1 MMQDLTFWILA
12 GIATFLVGSS
22 KGGLPLIGMLAVP
35 LMALAMPATKAAGLL
50 LPLYVLSD
58 MYGLWL
64 FRKNYSTRNLA
75 ILIPAAT
82 IGVGLGWATARITSE
97 DLVKLIVGLIGLSYC
112 AIAAYNYK
120 RELPP
125 KPADIPRGTFWGAI
139 TGFTS
144 FVSHSGAP
152 PFQMYVLPQKLE
164 KLSFAGTSTI
174 LFAYV
179 NAIKLP
185 PYWFLGQIN
194 PGSLRECALLAPLA
208 LFGAW
213 AGYKLTLVLPEGLF
227 FRTVEVALFLVS
239 IKLVW
244 DVAAVWL

>member
-1 MMQDLTFWILA
+1 MPQDMTFWVLA

-64 FRKNYSTRNLA
+64 FRKSYSFRNLA
-75 ILIPAAT
+75 ILGPAAT
-82 IGVGLGWATARITSE
+82 LGVGIGWATASITSE
-97 DLVKLIVGLIGLSYC
+97 DLVKLIVGLIGLSYG
-112 AIAAYNYK
+112 AITAYNYK
-120 RELPP
+120 REPP
-125 KPADIPRGTFWGAI
+125 PRPADVGRGTFWGVI

-144 FVSHSGAP
+144 FVSHSGTP
-152 PFQMYVLPQKLE
+152 PFQMFVLPQKLE
-164 KLSFAGTSTI
+164 KLTFAGTGTI

-194 PGSLRECALLAPLA
+194 MGSLRECAILAPLA
-208 LFGAW
+208 LIGAW
-213 AGYKLTLVLPEGLF
+213 AGYKLTLVLPETWF
-227 FRTVEVALFLVS
+227 FRAVEVTLFLIS
-239 IKLVW
+239 ITLVW
-244 DVAAVWL
+244 DVAAHWL